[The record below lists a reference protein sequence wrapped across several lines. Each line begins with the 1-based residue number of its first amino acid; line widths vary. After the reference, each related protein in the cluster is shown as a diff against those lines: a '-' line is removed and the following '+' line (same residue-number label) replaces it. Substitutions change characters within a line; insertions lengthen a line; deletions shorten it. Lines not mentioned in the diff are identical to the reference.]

1 LFKLAAIEQMAYSAT
16 GLAFFGGR
24 PRGRR
29 GRLGLS
35 LSALAS
41 SVSASAAA
49 SVGAAVSSGAAFALL
64 AAFDGAGSF
73 ATGASATFS
82 VVFSSTGA
90 ASGCA
95 TSVD

>member
-1 LFKLAAIEQMAYSAT
+1 MFKLAAIEQMAYSAT
-16 GLAFFGGR
+16 GLAFGGR

-73 ATGASATFS
+73 ATGASATFL
-82 VVFSSTGA
+82 
-90 ASGCA
+90 
-95 TSVD
+95 

>member
-1 LFKLAAIEQMAYSAT
+1 MAYSAT

-49 SVGAAVSSGAAFALL
+49 SVGAAVSSGATFALL
-64 AAFDGAGSF
+64 VAFDGAGSF
-73 ATGASATFS
+73 ATGASATVS
-82 VVFSSTGA
+82 VVFLLQEQLQAVQLQLT
-90 ASGCA
+90 
-95 TSVD
+95 D